1 MEGVKLKN
9 FGSRRKI
16 LRSSSA
22 IWVVMTAVDATT
34 DAILY
39 LNMIVELRPGYT
51 WSREV

>member
-16 LRSSSA
+16 LSSSA

-39 LNMIVELRPGYT
+39 LKVIVELRPGYT